1 MAWAWGIS
9 PKKIETIPLGDY
21 NSDYYLT
28 LMYHAMISRGWHVG
42 YFDHDGIIA
51 YTNISWPSYSEEVS
65 ARVKDNTVIV
75 KSECVGY
82 QGLFTDYGKNQQN
95 LDLLFDEIIYV
106 EQVHLKHNLEEST
119 QELIDSIPEKQFLS
133 LEDPPMAGK
142 EQLRWFF
149 SPIIPQKKY
158 FVTPILVIINI
169 AVYITTF
176 IAFNLLLAYS
186 SGHPFHLGP
195 GETIYD
201 KLYLLFGYDHRTEVL
216 NGQVWR
222 LVTSIFQHFSF
233 AHLFFNMVA
242 LVYIGSLIE
251 CKLGRW
257 NYLLM
262 FLFTGI
268 IASTASV
275 AFHYTEISAGASG
288 AIFGLFGILLALLST
303 DFYDRSARKALLI
316 STAIFVGFNII
327 PVGEGID
334 HAAHFGGIISGY
346 AFGWMAYA
354 GLTHKN
360 LFVKKWGIGV
370 AGSVIVIVF
379 VSGSLVLLPH
389 YQVRKYNALVEK
401 MQNMTMDL
409 DSYFYARDDNGHY
422 VTLAR
427 KEKLDSIEQIAL
439 PEVEK
444 LKRLGPQFNKLV
456 LPSKQEKAAR
466 GQAKLVGLIGQVYP
480 LLYLEIKEQN
490 MEKYRAKV
498 DSLTMLVNDILMN
511 RETER

>member
-9 PKKIETIPLGDY
+9 PKKIETIPLGEY

-28 LMYHAMISRGWHVG
+28 LMYYAMVSRGWHVG

-65 ARVKDNTVIV
+65 ARVKDGSVVI

-82 QGLFTDYGKNQQN
+82 QGILTDYGKNQQN

-106 EQVHLKHNLEEST
+106 EQVHLKNNLEEST
-119 QELIDSIPEKQFLS
+119 QELIDSIPEKQFLN

-142 EQLRWFF
+142 EQLRGFF
-149 SPIIPQKKY
+149 SPLIPNKKY

-169 AVYITTF
+169 LIYIATF
-176 IAFNLLLAYS
+176 IAFNVLLVYS
-186 SGHPFHLGP
+186 TGHQLNLSD
-195 GETIYD
+195 GETIHD
-201 KLYLLFGYDHRTEVL
+201 KLYLLFGYNHRTEVL

-233 AHLFFNMVA
+233 GHLFFNMVA

-251 CKLGRW
+251 CKLGKL

-275 AFHYTEISAGASG
+275 AFHDNQISAGASG
-288 AIFGLFGILLALLST
+288 AIFGLFGILLALLCT
-303 DFYDRSARKALLI
+303 DFYEQSARRALLI
-316 STAIFVGFNII
+316 STVIVVGLNIAPI
-327 PVGEGID
+327 GEGID
-334 HAAHFGGIISGY
+334 HPAHFGGIISGY
-346 AFGWMAYA
+346 VFGWIAYF
-354 GLTHKN
+354 GFNHKN
-360 LFVKKWGIGV
+360 QFVKKWGIAL
-370 AGSVIVIVF
+370 AGSAIVIVF
-379 VSGSLVLLPH
+379 VWCSMVFLPR
-389 YQVRKYNALVEK
+389 YQIKEYGALVEK
-401 MQNMTMDL
+401 MQNMTKDL
-409 DSYFYARDDNGHY
+409 DNYFYGRDENGRY

-427 KEKLDSIEQIAL
+427 KERLESIELIAL
-439 PEVEK
+439 PELQK
-444 LKRLGPQFNKLV
+444 FKNLAPQFNKLI
-456 LPSKQEKAAR
+456 LPSKKEKAAR
-466 GQAKLVGLIGQVYP
+466 AEAKLVGLLCQVYQ

-490 MEKYRAKV
+490 MEKYRPKV
-498 DSLTMLVNDILMN
+498 DSLTVLVNDVRMN
-511 RETER
+511 WEKGD